1 MLEILQQSI
10 ANFIELIIFMT
21 LWSKI
26 ALNDENNWFKN
37 LFIILILLI
46 ILMITI
52 KTNKHIHVIIKYI
65 SMIFLIKFMYNRPFS
80 KVICEFIV
88 FLGINKILQTLL
100 IGCAYLIGF
109 PYLDTY
115 RWDITFLLV
124 ELIFIIIILKYNF
137 SEKAKGILK
146 LESKILYY
154 FVINLGL
161 YILFCEFIWGYNKN
175 IILNNILVYIF
186 VILLIL
192 SLNIFLYYYIV
203 KISEDKKV
211 AELQNK
217 YNPILTDIVEDI
229 RRKQHDFK
237 NHLNTINA
245 IVEIASEKEV
255 KHELK
260 KYIMSLKFSNNTI
273 EDIVYIDNI
282 IIKAIIYNKLSEA
295 ERLNIKLLFKVTNNS
310 LENSLKD
317 YEISDILNNLLDNA
331 LEAVKNSRSD
341 KVVKLNICVEGSNN
355 IVEVRNSG
363 KTIKP
368 DKIGNIFERGFST
381 KEGKNRG
388 YGLYNIKKIAE
399 KNGTDVQL
407 FFEDDYTVFK
417 IIFRS

>member
-1 MLEILQQSI
+1 MLGILQQFI
-10 ANFIELIIFMT
+10 ANAIELTIFMI

-26 ALNDENNWFKN
+26 SLKDENNWFKN
-37 LFIILILLI
+37 LFVILIGSSAMIVTSNTNMYINILI
-46 ILMITI
+46 SYMSLIL
-52 KTNKHIHVIIKYI
+52 
-65 SMIFLIKFMYNRPFS
+65 SIKFIYRRPFLRT
-80 KVICEFIV
+80 ILEFIV
-88 FLGINKILQTLL
+88 FCLINMTLQASIIAIVNFIEIDYAHKFIWRITLL
-100 IGCAYLIGF
+100 LIELSF
-109 PYLDTY
+109 VI
-115 RWDITFLLV
+115 ITLRC
-124 ELIFIIIILKYNF
+124 IFGK
-137 SEKAKGILK
+137 KARKFIA
-146 LESKILYY
+146 LEPKILYY
-154 FVINLGL
+154 FGINLGIYTIFSKL
-161 YILFCEFIWGYNKN
+161 IWEYNRN
-175 IILNNILVYIF
+175 IILNNLIVYVF
-186 VILLIL
+186 ILLSLL

-260 KYIMSLKFSNNTI
+260 KYIMSLKYSNNTI

-331 LEAVKNSRSD
+331 FEAVKNSTND
-341 KVVKLNICVEGSNN
+341 KVVILNICVEG
-355 IVEVRNSG
+355 
-363 KTIKP
+363 T
-368 DKIGNIFERGFST
+368 
-381 KEGKNRG
+381 
-388 YGLYNIKKIAE
+388 
-399 KNGTDVQL
+399 
-407 FFEDDYTVFK
+407 
-417 IIFRS
+417 